1 MLKDDLLG
9 NTEEA
14 EDVGPNDV
22 VVVVAPVDN
31 NTKDKEEDTE
41 VEPVLHNLDL

>member
-1 MLKDDLLG
+1 MLKDDLLD

-14 EDVGPNDV
+14 EVEDVDPNDV
-22 VVVVAPVDN
+22 VVAPEDN

-41 VEPVLHNLDL
+41 VEPDLHNLDL